1 MKRNIKTQAQ
11 VEKTYTV
18 GVINSDFVV
27 CDESTNLKSY
37 EKFEVKEGQPWYG
50 TVEMLIDMD
59 IKDILIAGKSI
70 DEIIETFKKMSN
82 QEFMDMVKKR
92 LGEKGIE
99 KIYLRS
105 GQTRI
110 DDFCDNDYIANGI
123 KGREYT
129 ISHLTDTFI
138 DFQAEIKYKFWIENG
153 VIKHEPVWEFEK

>member
-1 MKRNIKTQAQ
+1 MKRDIKTQAQ

-18 GVINSDFVV
+18 GVINGNFVV
-27 CDESTNLKSY
+27 DDETTNLKSY
-37 EKFEVKEGQPWYG
+37 EKVEVKEGQPWYC
-50 TVEMLIDMD
+50 TVEMLIDID
-59 IKDILIAGKSI
+59 IEDILTAGKSI
-70 DEIIETFKKMSN
+70 DGIIETFKKMSN

-110 DDFCDNDYIANGI
+110 DDFCDNDYIADGI

-129 ISHLTDTFI
+129 IGHLIDTFI
-138 DFQAEIKYKFWIENG
+138 DFQVEIKFKFWIENG
-153 VIKHEPVWEFEK
+153 EIKHEPVWDFEN